1 MSRPFRLFAFDVRSG
16 DTMAVMRSYLLVATL
31 VILGLAA
38 PAAAWDIE
46 WEAAERAGSP
56 RVAGYVKNESLRAAT
71 NLNIRVDRLAAD
83 GAVVGT
89 TRAILAGPVH
99 SGDRL
104 YFDVR
109 VPERALAYRV
119 SVEAFDW
126 YRCGD

>member
-1 MSRPFRLFAFDVRSG
+1 MAAMTRRLF
-16 DTMAVMRSYLLVATL
+16 VATL
-31 VILGLAA
+31 AILGAAA
-38 PAAAWDIE
+38 PAVAWDIQ
-46 WEAAERAGSP
+46 WEASERAGSP
-56 RVAGYVKNESLRAAT
+56 RVAGYVKNDSLRAAS
-71 NLNIRVDRLAAD
+71 NLNMRVDRLAAD

-89 TRAILAGPVH
+89 TRAILVGPLH

-109 VPERALAYRV
+109 VPERAVAYRV